1 MRQEEAP
8 PTDPFARFKPV
19 MPVNLLH
26 ESCAPAARAA
36 TLSSQD
42 YVNVVVE
49 AGVKSADAA
58 QAGEH
63 TPKGAHTC
71 RLLSTLPVS
80 LVPLKLV
87 VVAEE
92 WNLSA
97 QVVDEQ
103 QLILRRQTESTL
115 RKSSKNEIVL
125 TDTTECDGFEIFI
138 RIPTPPAVEY
148 TIVGNLCGSP
158 DEEFTRK
165 AQNDIPAILSQIRS
179 LLHNFNE
186 RRAHPRYV
194 VDFPVKVF
202 PLYSDGVVGAPMSGR
217 CLDLSLGGIRFVTPA
232 PVRTER
238 MFIEFPEI
246 KSIAGQAI
254 YMRVART
261 ATDET
266 GAITVARFRTRS

>member
-8 PTDPFARFKPV
+8 PSDPFARFKPV
-19 MPVNLLH
+19 MPVNSLH
-26 ESCAPAARAA
+26 ESCAPVPRAVQPTSLEYINAVGAAAMESASAA
-36 TLSSQD
+36 L
-42 YVNVVVE
+42 
-49 AGVKSADAA
+49 
-58 QAGEH
+58 AGEH
-63 TPKGAHTC
+63 SPKGAHTC
-71 RLLSTLPVS
+71 RLLSTLPVA

-87 VVAEE
+87 VVAEQ

-97 QVVDEQ
+97 QVVDEN

-125 TDTTECDGFEIFI
+125 TDTTWDGFEIFI
-138 RIPTPPAVEY
+138 QIPTPPSVEY

-165 AQNDIPAILSQIRS
+165 AENDIPAILSQIRS

-202 PLYSDGVVGAPMSGR
+202 PLYTDGVVGTPLIGR
-217 CLDLSLGGIRFVTPA
+217 CVDLSLGGVRFVTPA

-246 KSIAGQAI
+246 EAVAGQAI
-254 YMRVART
+254 YMRSVRT
-261 ATDET
+261 ASDET
-266 GAITVARFRTRS
+266 GAITVARFRTRA